1 MIQEA
6 ELAEPAAR
14 AAVAR
19 GAVAEG
25 LAVLIGILLA
35 FAIDAGW
42 EERGERA
49 TERELLTAVQ
59 NELVDARAGFV
70 GNKARLEQTSGR
82 GTEVLRALGTSTPGS
97 VSNDSVI
104 VLSRVVS
111 PPPTYYP
118 PRAALDDLTGSGGIA
133 LVQSDSVRRAIAAY
147 ERTLSHDLQKQ
158 ELLLELW
165 RVELAPYLY
174 RHSTVAPSDGVLV
187 GAGDLAPRPS
197 SVDRSAY
204 LGNRTY
210 LNLVS
215 AQSLRIRDV
224 GNTHDQA
231 IGAIDHVLE
240 LLAR

>member
-1 MIQEA
+1 M
-6 ELAEPAAR
+6 AEPAAR
-14 AAVAR
+14 VGVAR

-35 FAIDAGW
+35 FAIDAAW
-42 EERGERA
+42 EERGQRA

-59 NELVDARAGFV
+59 NELVDARSGFAE
-70 GNKARLEQTSGR
+70 NKARLEQVSRR
-82 GTEVLRALGTSTPGS
+82 GTEVLRALGTPTPGS
-97 VSNDSVI
+97 ISDDSVI
-104 VLSRVVS
+104 VLSRGVS
-111 PPPTYYP
+111 PPPMYYP

-147 ERTLSHDLQKQ
+147 GRTLSHDLQRQ

-174 RHSTVAPSDGVLV
+174 NHSTVAPGDGVLV
-187 GAGDLAPRPS
+187 GADDLPPRPS

-224 GNTHDQA
+224 GNTHDR
-231 IGAIDHVLE
+231 AIDAIDRVLE
-240 LLAR
+240 LLGR